1 MNEKELIERFELCVK
16 LLIELES
23 MKAANYER
31 MSNGESLGYG
41 EEQIL
46 NLTKEFKS

>member
-1 MNEKELIERFELCVK
+1 MNENELIERFEICVK

-31 MSNGESLGYG
+31 MSNGEALAYNEDAIISL
-41 EEQIL
+41 ID
-46 NLTKEFKS
+46 KF

>member
-1 MNEKELIERFELCVK
+1 MNEKELIERFEICVK

-31 MSNGESLGYG
+31 MSNGEALAYG
-41 EEQIL
+41 EKEIL
-46 NLTKEFKS
+46 NLLK

>member
-1 MNEKELIERFELCVK
+1 MNEKELIERFEICVK

-31 MSNGESLGYG
+31 MSNGEALAYNEDAIISL
-41 EEQIL
+41 ID
-46 NLTKEFKS
+46 KF